1 MANISPIFTSEG
13 KTKWYLPNISKAELN
28 ANFNRSFGAPLI
40 VAFQIT
46 VLLKILPS
54 FQRVNSSNFSQK
66 NLHIGAGL
74 DPADLEALF
83 ERSTTRPVI

>member
-13 KTKWYLPNISKAELN
+13 KTKWSLPNISKAELN
-28 ANFNRSFGAPLI
+28 ANFNRSFVAPLI

-54 FQRVNSSNFSQK
+54 FQRVNSSTLSQRI
-66 NLHIGAGL
+66 LHMGAGL
-74 DPADLEALF
+74 DPANVVAPLE
-83 ERSTTRPVI
+83 RPTTRPVI